1 MKPFLLIID
10 SLAMPGNRLGAGR
23 MAFIDIFV
31 FADSTEHAEDRAIRY
46 LNQLGWLKIELM
58 ASFER
63 PEPPQRSDEKWAKA
77 YRQAEYHGIGL
88 HVNLSPIDMEPGFYG
103 ETFD

>member
-1 MKPFLLIID
+1 MKLFLLIID
-10 SLAMPGNRLGAGR
+10 SLTMPGNRLGSGR

-31 FADSTEHAEDRAIRY
+31 FAESKEHAEDRATRY
-46 LNQLGWLKIELM
+46 LNQLGWLKIEVM

-63 PEPPQRSDEKWAKA
+63 PEPPSSSDEKWARA

-88 HVNLSPIDMEPGFYG
+88 HVNVSPIDMEPGVYG
-103 ETFD
+103 SERL